1 MTTRR
6 QPADDLLTTAEAAK
20 LLRVHPVT
28 LATWRA
34 KGGGPAYVKLGQNL
48 RSPVR
53 YRRSAVVAYLDSRQT
68 Q

>member
-1 MTTRR
+1 MTR
-6 QPADDLLTTAEAAK
+6 QKPDDLLNAIEVAA

-34 KGGGPAYVKLGQNL
+34 KGGGPAFVKLGNRP

-53 YRRSAVVAYLDSRQT
+53 YRRAEVQAYLDSRQS

>member
-1 MTTRR
+1 MKR
-6 QPADDLLTTAEAAK
+6 QQPTDDLLKPAEAAA

-34 KGGGPAYVKLGQNL
+34 KGGGPAFVKLGNRP

-53 YRRSAVVAYLDSRQT
+53 YRRAEVQAYLDSRQS